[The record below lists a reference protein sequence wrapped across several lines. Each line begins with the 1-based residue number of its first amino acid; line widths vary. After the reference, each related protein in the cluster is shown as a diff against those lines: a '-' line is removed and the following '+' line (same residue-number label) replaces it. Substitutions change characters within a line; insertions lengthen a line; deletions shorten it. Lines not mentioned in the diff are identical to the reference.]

1 MNSNLSTF
9 EIEESLNNYL
19 GAAGSQQIKQYMLFA
34 AAILIA
40 CVVVPVFLIRV
51 IGKYER
57 KAADIKGV
65 PCKAYLFRSTARLGL
80 HYTLIIFLPVLAVR
94 RIYYSLQLQRQYDF
108 YGKWL
113 SLFSIA
119 LFLFTLIA
127 VVHLFKF
134 QARGLIETG
143 LVLILDAVHKHCIW
157 LGFAGKVTDSAKGL
171 RAAARYGYYIMADHM
186 FVRSMAADVAAV
198 GVIVFFTLY
207 YYKRRYLFTP
217 EKLHMPKCVYC
228 GKVILKG
235 DDFCTCCGTKL
246 TVNPIE
252 KLIEPLDEVKHCRKC
267 GRSDKDIGCITCD
280 TKEYI
285 EKHIKEK
292 SKEKRVAAVRG
303 SVLTVLFLVC
313 IFIPQRNNSSWNLQ
327 IGSAKVN
334 NAFVERWQE
343 FDEQP
348 ERAADPLWLAG
359 FDADLNALYII
370 DSKWYYVEPGMVLN
384 DKLWFYALY
393 AEASF
398 AQMEVLEEISGQVH
412 AIAEGQKV
420 DDAFIET
427 EKDLQTR
434 FNETIMQ
441 QEKAGIEY
449 TDAASP
455 WDTVGK
461 FGYLC
466 VDGINY
472 YFHDVS
478 VTCIAIVVLAICA
491 AMFAYMMNSFSN
503 TTETAVERWSRKN
516 GIRTEE
522 YIRRHD
528 IAVQPTVISANIFY
542 RTFKALKSCGYSFLR
557 VVSEIWMLFVR
568 MVCALGLLLSVFR
581 LRNIKRC
588 FRWVKD
594 GLTDDQPARVV
605 GEGDHV
611 AFRRAERKLNIIAI
625 AVSIVLFA
633 AAFAIAFIYNY
644 QEPDKEEQYLQLA
657 DDVTHGYSEDII
669 AAMIRIEDSHTLSD
683 DERKWIYDLFDRQ
696 MEADQRILDYDMTE
710 LDAYLELHVGLCG
723 LCEDDIIMIQ
733 KIKESLEND
742 IVPSRELQREYAS
755 LRGENYTW
763 VLIKI
768 AEESLQQTV
777 DAFFDL

>member
-9 EIEESLNNYL
+9 EIEDNLNNYL
-19 GAAGSQQIKQYMLFA
+19 ATAGSQQIKQYILFT

-57 KAADIKGV
+57 KAANTKGV
-65 PCKAYLFRSTARLGL
+65 PCKAYLFRVTAKLGL
-80 HYTLIIFLPVLAVR
+80 HYTWIIFLPVLAIR
-94 RIYYSLQLQRQYDF
+94 RLYYSVQLERRYDF

-113 SLFSIA
+113 SVFSIV
-119 LFLFTLIA
+119 LILFTLIA
-127 VVHLFKF
+127 VSHLFKF

-143 LVLILDAVHKHCIW
+143 MLLVLDAVHKHCIW
-157 LGFAGKVTDSAKGL
+157 LGFADKVMDSAKGL
-171 RAAARYGYYIMADHM
+171 SAAAGYGYYIMADNM
-186 FVRSMAADVAAV
+186 FVRSMAADALVFAV
-198 GVIVFFTLY
+198 VVFFTFY

-217 EKLHMPKCVYC
+217 EKLHLPKCVYC
-228 GKVILKG
+228 GKAILKG

-246 TVNPIE
+246 TVNPVE
-252 KLIEPLDEVKHCRKC
+252 KPIEPLDEVRSCRKC
-267 GRSDKDIGCITCD
+267 GRGAKDIGCIVCD

-292 SKEKRVAAVRG
+292 NKEKRDATVQG
-303 SVLTVLFLVC
+303 SVLTILFLIC
-313 IFIPQRNNSSWNLQ
+313 IFIPQKNNNSWALQ
-327 IGSAKVN
+327 IGSANMN

-348 ERAADPLWLAG
+348 DRAADPVWLAG
-359 FDADLNALYII
+359 FDADFNALYII

-398 AQMEVLEEISGQVH
+398 TQMEVLEEIREQVH
-412 AIAEGQKV
+412 DIAAGRKA

-441 QEKAGIEY
+441 QEKAGIKY

-455 WDTVGK
+455 WDIWGK

-472 YFHDVS
+472 YLQGVS
-478 VTCIAIVVLAICA
+478 VTYIAIGVLAVCA
-491 AMFAYMMNSFSN
+491 AMFVYMMNSFSN
-503 TTETAVERWSRKN
+503 TTETALECWSRKN
-516 GIRTEE
+516 SIRTEE

-528 IAVQPTVISANIFY
+528 IAVQPTVISANVFY
-542 RTFKALKSCGYSFLR
+542 RTFTALKNCGHSFLR
-557 VVSEIWMLFVR
+557 VASEIWMLFVR
-568 MVCALGLLLSVFR
+568 IVCALGVLLSIFR
-581 LRNIKRC
+581 LRNIRGC
-588 FRWVKD
+588 FCWVKD

-611 AFRRAERKLNIIAI
+611 AFWRAERKLNIIAI

-633 AAFAIAFIYNY
+633 VGFAIAFKHNF
-644 QEPDKEEQYLQLA
+644 QEPNKEEQYLQLA

-669 AAMIRIEDSHTLSD
+669 TAMIRIEDSHTLSD

-696 MEADQRILDYDMTE
+696 IEADQRILDYDMTE
-710 LDAYLELHVGLCG
+710 LDEYLELHAGLCG
-723 LCEDDIIMIQ
+723 LCEDDIMMIQ

-755 LRGENYTW
+755 LRGENYMW